1 MKESSPIKASS
12 SLSNTFMGFFEF
24 STLVYHTIVNN
35 VRKSK
40 RNAVQALLLE
50 VLQASMM
57 VIFFYFMI
65 QFLGMKK
72 IAVRGSFVLYVMSGV
87 FLYMTHNK
95 SISAV
100 SGGSATNP
108 MLKHAP
114 ITTLMMIISGSL
126 TALYIQVLAII
137 VIAFIANVL
146 IDPFTVYNLKRL
158 SLCLFLAWGSGIAIG
173 LMFLSIN
180 PYMPETMKVVNK
192 VYLRANMI
200 FSGKMV
206 LANTI
211 PSFMLPFFTWNPLF
225 HSIDQARGAAFVNY
239 TPYRTDI
246 MYPVYIIFTFVI
258 LGLMLEHWSR
268 KYVSES
274 WAARR

>member
-1 MKESSPIKASS
+1 MKASS
-12 SLSNTFMGFFEF
+12 SFSNTFVGFFEF
-24 STLVYHTIVNN
+24 SALVYHTIVNN
-35 VRKSK
+35 VRKGK
-40 RNAVQALLLE
+40 RNALQALLLE

-65 QFLGMKK
+65 QFLGMRSF
-72 IAVRGSFVLYVMSGV
+72 AVRGSFVLYVMTGV
-87 FLYMTHNK
+87 FLYLTHNK
-95 SISAV
+95 SIAAV

-114 ITTLMMIISGSL
+114 INTLMMIVSGAL

-146 IDPFTVYNLKRL
+146 IDPFTVYNLKIVA
-158 SLCLFLAWGSGIAIG
+158 LCLLLAWGSGIAIG
-173 LMFLSIN
+173 LMFLSLN
-180 PYMPETMKVVNK
+180 PYLPETMKIINK
-192 VYLRANMI
+192 IYTRANMI

-211 PSFMLPFFTWNPLF
+211 PSFTLPYFTWNPLF
-225 HSIDQARGAAFVNY
+225 HTIDQARGAAFVNY
-239 TPYRTDI
+239 TAHKTSL
-246 MYPVYIIFTFVI
+246 MYPVYIICIFVV

>member
-1 MKESSPIKASS
+1 MKENSSF
-12 SLSNTFMGFFEF
+12 SNTFMGLFEF
-24 STLVYHTIVNN
+24 SALVYHTVVNN

-40 RNAVQALLLE
+40 RSAVQALLLE

-65 QFLGMKK
+65 QFLGMRSF
-72 IAVRGSFVLYVMSGV
+72 AVRGSFVLYVMSGV

-100 SGGSATNP
+100 SSGSATNP

-114 ITTLMMIISGSL
+114 ITTLMMIVSGAL

-146 IDPFTVYNLKRL
+146 IDPFTVYNLKL
-158 SLCLFLAWGSGIAIG
+158 MALCLLLAWGSGIAIG
-173 LMFLSIN
+173 LIFLSVS

-192 VYLRANMI
+192 IYLRANMI

-211 PSFMLPFFTWNPLF
+211 PSYTLPFFTWNPLF
-225 HSIDQARGAAFVNY
+225 HTIDQARGAAFVNY
-239 TPYRTDI
+239 TAHRTDL
-246 MYPVYIIFTFVI
+246 MYPVYVICVFVV

-274 WAARR
+274 WAAGR